1 MSPENRLKEDYPWTQ
16 SPLIACAPMRLIALA
31 PLAVEVSKA
40 GGLGFIGAGNDV
52 SMLEPELQKAQQLF
66 AAAEHPLPDTLPIGV
81 GVLNWGADLDATLAL
96 LRTYR
101 PAALWL
107 FAARKL
113 SDLQAWTQGARD
125 ATAGAT
131 KVWIQVGSVA
141 DAVAVTLLCAPDVL
155 VVQGQDAGG
164 HGLERG
170 AGIVSLVPEVHDALL
185 AALGPEG
192 EAEGKMPVLLAAGGI
207 SEGRGVAAAL
217 ALGAAGVVMGT
228 RYLASPEA
236 EISRGYRDEVVRASD
251 GGQTTVRSGVYD
263 KLRGTID
270 WPPGYGGRGVINR
283 SYHDAIGGMDHEE
296 NVRLYNEA
304 MKSGDK
310 GWGVEGRLTTY
321 AGTGVGLVKGVKG
334 AKEITQEVRED
345 AKRVLKSLGSRL

>member
-40 GGLGFIGAGNDV
+40 GGLGFIGAGND
-52 SMLEPELQKAQQLF
+52 LF

-270 WPPGYGGRGVINR
+270 WPPG
-283 SYHDAIGGMDHEE
+283 
-296 NVRLYNEA
+296 LYNEA

-334 AKEITQEVRED
+334 AKEITEEVRED

>member
-1 MSPENRLKEDYPWTQ
+1 
-16 SPLIACAPMRLIALA
+16 
-31 PLAVEVSKA
+31 
-40 GGLGFIGAGNDV
+40 
-52 SMLEPELQKAQQLF
+52 MLEPELQKAQQLF
-66 AAAEHPLPDTLPIGV
+66 AAAEHPLPATLPVGI
-81 GVLNWGADLDATLAL
+81 GVLNWGADLDATLSL

-107 FAARKL
+107 FAPRKL
-113 SDLQAWTQGARD
+113 SDLRAWTQGARD

-131 KVWIQVGSVA
+131 KVWIQVGSVV
-141 DAVAVTLLCAPDVL
+141 DAVQVVRECAPDVL
-155 VVQGQDAGG
+155 VVQGADAGG

-192 EAEGKMPVLLAAGGI
+192 EAAEGKMPVLVAAGGI

-236 EISRGYRDEVVRASD
+236 DISRGYRDEIVRASD

-263 KLRGTID
+263 KLRGTVD

-310 GWGVEGRLTTY
+310 GWGVEGRMTTY
-321 AGTGVGLVKGVKG
+321 AGTGVGLIKGVKS
-334 AKEITQEVRED
+334 AKEITEEVRED
-345 AKRVLKSLGSRL
+345 ARSILKSLRDKL